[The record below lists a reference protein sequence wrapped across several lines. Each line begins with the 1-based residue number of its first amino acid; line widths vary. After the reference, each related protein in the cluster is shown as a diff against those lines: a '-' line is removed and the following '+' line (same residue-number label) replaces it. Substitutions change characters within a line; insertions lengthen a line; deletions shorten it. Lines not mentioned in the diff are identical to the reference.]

1 MVYFLPG
8 ILYNGIGKFQCQQQL
23 QCRELYV
30 RGKRRVIMYRDN
42 TKTVQI
48 GDRVIGGGNPVLIQS
63 MTNTPTEDVEATV
76 AQILKLEAAGCE
88 IIRCTVPTME
98 AAHALAKI
106 KEQIHIPLVADIHF
120 DYKMAIA
127 AIENG
132 ADKIRINP
140 GNIGSREN
148 VAAVVA
154 AAKERNIPIRV
165 GVNSGSLERELVE
178 KYHGVT
184 AQGIVES
191 ALDKVRIIEELGYD
205 NLVISI
211 KSSDVMMCVKAH
223 ELLAEQTT
231 YPLHVGITESGTV
244 ASGNIKS
251 AIGLGIILNQGI
263 GDTIR
268 VSLTGDPVEEI
279 RSARLILRTLGL
291 RKGGIEV
298 VSCPTCGRTK
308 IDLIGLANQVE
319 QMVADIPLD
328 IKVAVMGCAVNGPG
342 EAKEADIGIAGG
354 IGEGLLIKKG
364 EIVKK
369 VPEAEL
375 LNTLRE
381 ELLHWQA

>member
-1 MVYFLPG
+1 MT
-8 ILYNGIGKFQCQQQL
+8 
-23 QCRELYV
+23 REQT
-30 RGKRRVIMYRDN
+30 RVIH
-42 TKTVQI
+42 I
-48 GDRVIGGGNPVLIQS
+48 GDKVIGGGNPILIQS
-63 MTNTPTEDVEATV
+63 MTNTRTEDVAATVEQIHRLEAT
-76 AQILKLEAAGCE
+76 GCE

-98 AAHALAKI
+98 AAQAIREIKKKI
-106 KEQIHIPLVADIHF
+106 SIPLVADIHF

-127 AIENG
+127 AMEYG

-140 GNIGSREN
+140 GNIGGQDK
-148 VAAVVA
+148 VAEVVRV
-154 AAKERNIPIRV
+154 AKEKNIPIRV
-165 GVNSGSLERELVE
+165 GVNSGSLEKELVE

-184 AQGIVES
+184 AEGIVES
-191 ALDKVRIIEELGYD
+191 ALDKVRMIEELDY
-205 NLVISI
+205 NNMVISI
-211 KSSDVMMCVKAH
+211 KSSDVLMCVRAH
-223 ELLAEQTT
+223 EILARQTD
-231 YPLHVGITESGTV
+231 YPLHVGITESGTII
-244 ASGNIKS
+244 SGNIKS
-251 AIGLGIILNQGI
+251 AIGLGLILHQGI

-279 RSARLILRTLGL
+279 KSAKLILRTLGL

-319 QMVADIPLD
+319 NMVAEFPLD

-369 VPEAEL
+369 VPEQEL
-375 LNTLRE
+375 LGVLRE
-381 ELLHWQA
+381 ELEHWND

>member
-1 MVYFLPG
+1 MK
-8 ILYNGIGKFQCQQQL
+8 NH
-23 QCRELYV
+23 REH
-30 RGKRRVIMYRDN
+30 
-42 TKTVQI
+42 TKTITI
-48 GDRVIGGGNPVLIQS
+48 GDRKIGGGNPILIQS

-76 AQILKLEAAGCE
+76 AQILRLEKAGCE
-88 IIRCTVPTME
+88 IIRCTVPTIE
-98 AAHALAKI
+98 AVKALAKI

-120 DYKMAIA
+120 DYQMAIA

-140 GNIGSREN
+140 GNIGGKEK
-148 VAAVVA
+148 VAEVVS
-154 AAKERNIPIRV
+154 AAKERSIPIRV
-165 GVNSGSLERELVE
+165 GVNSGSLERGLVE

-184 AQGIVES
+184 AEGIVES
-191 ALDKVRIIEELGYD
+191 ALDKVGIIEDCGYD

-223 ELLAEQTT
+223 EVLAQRTN

-244 ASGNIKS
+244 NSGNIKS
-251 AIGLGIILNQGI
+251 AIGLGLILNQGF

-279 RSARLILRTLGL
+279 KSAKLILRTLGL

-308 IDLIGLANQVE
+308 IDLIGLASQVE
-319 QMVADIPLD
+319 EMVQDIPLD

-354 IGEGLLIKKG
+354 IGEGLLIKRG

-369 VPEAEL
+369 VPEQEL

-381 ELLHWQA
+381 ELLHWNE